1 MPPSCYALCLQAT
14 KAALFG
20 GCAFIPD
27 ISSLQAWLEV
37 AWAAGYDV
45 MGRDQLGGSVQ
56 GSRKWVAAQ
65 VAALSG

>member
-1 MPPSCYALCLQAT
+1 MLQAS

-20 GCAFIPD
+20 GCGFIPD

-45 MGRDQLGGSVQ
+45 MGREQLGGSVQ
-56 GSRKWVAAQ
+56 GSRKWV
-65 VAALSG
+65 LRGRLLCPSELLL